1 MDELHKTI
9 KLRCT
14 FCHSEQFAIPY
25 SDYTPPSHSF
35 VVCANCS
42 RENDVTSLLITAKS
56 KGLSIAQDYVEELVD
71 KMKSD
76 IAKTFK
82 NSKFIKIK

>member
-1 MDELHKTI
+1 MDDLQKTI

-25 SDYTPPSHSF
+25 SNYTPPCHSF
-35 VVCANCS
+35 VVCANCG

-56 KGLSIAQDYVEELVD
+56 KGFLMAQDYAEELID
-71 KMKSD
+71 KMKAD
-76 IAKTFK
+76 IAKSFK
-82 NSKFIKIK
+82 NSKFIRIK

>member
-76 IAKTFK
+76 IAKHLRTV
-82 NSKFIKIK
+82 SS